1 MPVGIIRKNTNSE
14 KATSGYKLGVWQSNP
29 SFARDPRF
37 DRTSGHLNE
46 GLFAKS
52 YDFVKDYQAER
63 FDTLKQKLKEAK
75 KDGDP
80 DLINQIK
87 TMLQEERD
95 FASKLK

>member
-1 MPVGIIRKNTNSE
+1 MRKNVQAE
-14 KATSGYKLGVWQSNP
+14 KSTSGYKLGVWQGNP

-37 DRTSGHLNE
+37 DKTSGNLNE

-52 YDFVKDYQAER
+52 YDFVKDYQNER

-80 DLINQIK
+80 KLIAEIK
-87 TMLQEERD
+87 AML
-95 FASKLK
+95 